1 MDIKRILAP
10 TDLSPLGEA
19 GVQAAAELAQR
30 LGARLILL
38 YVVSP
43 KELEEP
49 AAPHALPK
57 TVDQI
62 YETVQEK
69 VLEQYRGVV
78 PSIVRQGVS
87 VETQVVVGS
96 PVMEILTTARV
107 KEADLIAM
115 GTHGRSGIARLVMG
129 SVAEE
134 VLRKAP
140 CPVLT
145 VRPQEQETLAQAAA

>member
-1 MDIKRILAP
+1 MDFKRILAP

-38 YVVSP
+38 HVVAP
-43 KELEEP
+43 RELEEP
-49 AAPHALPK
+49 AAANVPRQ

-62 YETVQEK
+62 YEKVQDT
-69 VLEQYRGVV
+69 VLEQYRRVV
-78 PSIVRQGVS
+78 SAAVRQTIS
-87 VETQVVVGS
+87 VETQVVVGA
-96 PVMEILTTARV
+96 PVAEILTTARV
-107 KEADLIAM
+107 KGADLIAM
-115 GTHGRSGIARLVMG
+115 GTHGRSGVARLVMG

-145 VRPQEQETLAQAAA
+145 VRPQEEVMAQAAA

>member
-19 GVQAAAELAQR
+19 GIQAAAELAQR

-38 YVVSP
+38 HVVSP

-49 AAPHALPK
+49 GAPNALPK

-62 YETVQEK
+62 YETMQEK
-69 VLEQYRGVV
+69 ILEQYRSVV
-78 PSIVRQGVS
+78 PTIVRQGVS

-96 PVMEILTTARV
+96 PVVEILTTARV
-107 KEADLIAM
+107 KEVDLIAM
-115 GTHGRSGIARLVMG
+115 GTQGRSGVARWVMG

-134 VLRKAP
+134 VVRKAH

-145 VRPQEQETLAQAAA
+145 MRPHEAMAQAAA